1 MSLKTIKLKFT
12 YKTTC
17 EMFTESFKDIINK
30 YPKPALMIFTKI
42 ILREKPTTPIK
53 ELNTPIDYYI

>member
-1 MSLKTIKLKFT
+1 MS
-12 YKTTC
+12 
-17 EMFTESFKDIINK
+17 TESFKDIINK
-30 YPKPALMIFTKI
+30 YSKPALAIFTKI